1 MFLAI
6 ETILFYVLYVVQLF
20 IAIHVLTP
28 FVFFIFWRINKN
40 KRQFRFQEADAEK
53 DIAVIITAYQET
65 KQIPDAVNSIL
76 KSNYHN
82 FHVYVVADACSK
94 DSIELNIN
102 HPKVSILV
110 PEHTIAS
117 NTGSHFYAIHHFQ
130 REHEYL
136 VIVDS
141 DNLVD
146 EDMLKQLNNGFSQG
160 FEAIQGVRAA
170 KNLNSTYACLDAARD
185 IYYHFYDG
193 EILFALGSSATLAGS
208 GMGFKVSLYQ
218 ECLEKLNIKGAGFD
232 KVLQYELLKRN
243 KRIAFNKHAII
254 FDEKTSATD
263 QLVNQRSR
271 WINTW
276 FKYFKFGFF
285 LIKKGLTS
293 FNFNQF
299 LFGVILLRPPLFIFL
314 ILSLILLLFNFFFN
328 TIIAV
333 LWALSLLI
341 YVVSF
346 LIPIYQPSTDIKIKK
361 ALIAIPIFIYYQIIS
376 LFLSAK
382 ANKRSVATKHGFKQ
396 N

>member
-6 ETILFYVLYVVQLF
+6 ETILFYVLYVIQFF

-28 FVFFIFWRINKN
+28 FIFYVFWIFNKN
-40 KRQFRFQEADAEK
+40 KRQFCFQDAETEK

-65 KQIPDAVNSIL
+65 KQISDAVNSIL
-76 KSNYHN
+76 KSNYYNYHI
-82 FHVYVVADACSK
+82 YVVADACPK
-94 DSIELNIN
+94 DSVELNIN
-102 HPKVSILV
+102 HPKISILT
-110 PEHTIAS
+110 PEHVIAS
-117 NTGSHFYAIHHFQ
+117 NTGSHFYAIGHFQ
-130 REHEYL
+130 RKHEYL

-141 DNLVD
+141 DNLVH
-146 EDMLKQLNNGFSQG
+146 ENMLKHLNNGFSQG

-193 EILFALGSSATLAGS
+193 EVLFTLGSSATLAGS

-243 KRIAFNKHAII
+243 KRIAFNKFAII
-254 FDEKTSATD
+254 FDEKTSSTD

-285 LIKKGLTS
+285 LIKKGLNP
-293 FNFNQF
+293 FNFNQL
-299 LFGVILLRPPLFIFL
+299 LFGLILLRPPLFIFL
-314 ILSLILLLFNFFFN
+314 ILSFVLFLFNFFFN
-328 TIIAV
+328 PIIAIFWV
-333 LWALSLLI
+333 ISLLI

-346 LIPIYQPSTDIKIKK
+346 LIPIYQPSTDIRIKK
-361 ALIAIPIFIYYQIIS
+361 ALIAIPVFIYYQIIS

-396 N
+396 E